1 MKSALRASLV
11 IASSLVSWSCFAQQQ
26 PALGHSGTLKPAST
40 SAAVVSKSDVALHAA
55 SNRSNGVAP
64 ASADVS
70 RQSSQAGDAGARE
83 TTAPEPADEEDAFK
97 HSPAVQFVARITRV
111 SLTTAYWLCVAINFA
126 ILAVAILALMRSSLP
141 AMFRGRTQEIQKG
154 IQEARRSSEDAGRR
168 LKEIEVRLSRLDT
181 EIAEMRKRAESEA
194 SAEEER
200 IRASIDEEKQK
211 ILLAAEQEV
220 GQAANAAR
228 RELQKYAAELA
239 IDIARQRIHVDAA
252 GDRLLVADF
261 AQQLTSQSR
270 GNGNK

>member
-1 MKSALRASLV
+1 MKSVLGTSLV
-11 IASSLVSWSCFAQQQ
+11 IAASLISWSCFAQQQ
-26 PALGHSGTLKPAST
+26 PAAGHSGTVT
-40 SAAVVSKSDVALHAA
+40 RSAASASVVSKSDVALHAA

-64 ASADVS
+64 ASTD
-70 RQSSQAGDAGARE
+70 QSPQAGNADARE
-83 TTAPEPADEEDAFK
+83 TTAPQPADEEDAFK

-111 SLTTAYWLCVAINFA
+111 SLTTAYWLCVAVNFA

-168 LKEIEVRLSRLDT
+168 LKEIEVRLSRLNT
-181 EIAEMRKRAESEA
+181 EIDEMRKRAESEA
-194 SAEEER
+194 SAEEEH

-261 AQQLTSQSR
+261 AQQLTSHSR